1 MSWRTEIDKVIKTL
15 KSELS
20 ALKGHH
26 NDLEQR
32 FQRHVQPQV
41 TRPRIKIEHNQIN
54 NTFEWEIYRV
64 MSDPY
69 GYHTQ
74 ADRPFS
80 EGRAD
85 SYQAAVDAVIYHEA
99 RLRLGL
105 PNKPNGVTKN
115 Y

>member
-20 ALKGHH
+20 ALKSHH

-32 FQRHVQPQV
+32 FQRHVRPQP
-41 TRPRIKIEHNQIN
+41 TLPRVKIEHNPIS
-54 NTFEWEIYRV
+54 NTFEWEIYPMQRGE
-64 MSDPY
+64 Y
-69 GYHTQ
+69 GDWYP
-74 ADRPFS
+74 AEEPFS

-85 SYQAAVDAVIYHEA
+85 SYQAAMDAVIYHEA

>member
-20 ALKGHH
+20 ALKSHH

-41 TRPRIKIEHNQIN
+41 TLPRIKIEYNPIN
-54 NTFEWEIYRV
+54 NTFEWDICP
-64 MSDPY
+64 MTSDPY
-69 GYHTQ
+69 GY
-74 ADRPFS
+74 AYPAERPFS

-85 SYQAAVDAVIYHEA
+85 SYQAAMDAVIYHEA